1 MPAPIVGGMSATDD
15 RPGEDWTLHALYDLV
30 PDAYE
35 LDLLEEARRPA
46 GGHSRAEVA
55 AALDGARREAIAA
68 LGYDADPEV
77 EHDAAV
83 PSPAQARFTVER
95 LLGGVVVEGDPR

>member
-1 MPAPIVGGMSATDD
+1 MSATDD

-55 AALDGARREAIAA
+55 AALEDARREAIAA
-68 LGYDADPEV
+68 LGHDVESAAEVDAP
-77 EHDAAV
+77 V

-95 LLGGVVVEGDPR
+95 LLGGVVVDGDPR

>member
-1 MPAPIVGGMSATDD
+1 MSATDD
-15 RPGEDWTLHALYDLV
+15 RPGGDWTLHALYDLV

-46 GGHSRAEVA
+46 GGHTRAEVA
-55 AALDGARREAIAA
+55 DGLERARREAIAA
-68 LGYDADPEV
+68 LGYDAEPAPED
-77 EHDAAV
+77 DAPV

-95 LLGGVVVEGDPR
+95 LLGGVVVDGDPR